1 MEEQSEYEIKEDFCG
16 ACIAAPLAIAG
27 SGVILYNSK
36 NDSRKTYKLQKKI
49 SKWVAIILIVVSLG
63 IAFYYSKTCE
73 ECKA

>member
-1 MEEQSEYEIKEDFCG
+1 MDEEDIKEDFCG

-27 SGVILYNSK
+27 SGVIFYNSK
-36 NDSRKTYKLQKKI
+36 NSSRKTYKLQKKI
-49 SKWVAIILIVVSLG
+49 SLWVAIILIIVSLG